1 MGNPFVG
8 IFDDLFRGG
17 NGNQGSGAISQW
29 LGDISAGGLKR
40 LTGSLPGELAN
51 VFQKGMENAGFDK
64 LFADTFSSAKD
75 IIMSKYYKFL
85 LDTLKNVG
93 DVAAKSWEKADQA
106 AYNYGKRLG
115 ATAAQVR
122 GLRDDIIKLNDAS
135 AKFGINYGK
144 TLDEVIKLQSD
155 FASAVGRSI
164 RLTNDQLKDI
174 AALSAVVGDDMAVK
188 FTAQLENFGLSTT
201 QAGQMMTQ
209 MFNKSVKQGIS
220 LEVYAKNVTEH
231 LNKAQQYT
239 FKRGVEGLAAMAEKA
254 AKMKMDME
262 QAFRLAEKA
271 STVESAVDVSAQ
283 LQVLGGEFTQFA
295 DPLALLHDSLLDV
308 EGLNDRLA
316 GLVSRMGYF
325 DKNTGQIQIAAQDKI
340 RLKTAANAMGVD
352 YNALIESATHQ
363 AKRNEIEA
371 QMSGLGNIPE
381 QYKELLMNTAQ
392 FQNGVAG
399 IRGADGTFKKLASL
413 NGNDLKMLAEN
424 SKSDSDNIRDIARML
439 RGMTDMREGME
450 KEKEN
455 ERATMYAEQAEAI
468 KGIYKDLGESKEA
481 LQQLV
486 KLELRTAVM
495 DNLVMPAWGLTK
507 KGFGFVG
514 DLVGKSVGKKE
525 HGGLI
530 KTHSEG
536 DVITNGDIGK
546 EYLLNSAQYGEFIVN
561 KKSTAQ
567 HLGLL
572 KAINADKTGSLKIKQ
587 NEEGTS
593 SSFLS
598 NNMGF
603 AMTGLNVLSMN
614 RQLDGMLF
622 NPDKFFNQRN
632 PFTDTLRSLNENL
645 EKQRWT
651 YQNVSLKS
659 SGRKIVSNE
668 IKRLENRIAAAERLE
683 NTYNA
688 RTAKW
693 AKGIKMGTTIGG
705 GAIAGIG
712 ALASSI
718 QGYRADDTFIMDK
731 GKAVGG
737 TIGATV
743 GATAGAALGAI
754 AGPVGMMIGSAAG
767 QFIGKHAG
775 EAIGKGNQFRRTR
788 KFNEFQ
794 SEIASASG
802 RNQFARIQGNFSV
815 AEQRH
820 LKNALNDGALF
831 ESELSEDLLEKFK
844 RSGNEHLIVNK
855 KYAKGGL
862 LKGNSHAFGG
872 ININNEAEGGEFII
886 NKASTAK
893 SMGLLNKINEGS
905 VNDSNIRPSEPMGK
919 QMKVKESYPTNN
931 QNRQVMKM
939 EPIDININGTI
950 KLDTGDKTFDIS
962 KELFNNPTLINKLT
976 DIITKQINID
986 EYGALNRK
994 EYTRRYSSI

>member
-1 MGNPFVG
+1 MDNPFVG
-8 IFDDLFRGG
+8 IFDELFRGG
-17 NGNQGSGAISQW
+17 NGNQGGGTISQW

-64 LFADTFSSAKD
+64 LFTDTFSSAKD

-455 ERATMYAEQAEAI
+455 ERATYYANQAEAI
-468 KGIYKDLGESKEA
+468 KGIYQDLGESKEA

-495 DNLVMPAWGLTK
+495 DSLVMPAWDMTK
-507 KGFGFVG
+507 KGFGFVR
-514 DLVGKSVGKKE
+514 DLIGESVGKKE

-598 NNMGF
+598 TNMGF
-603 AMTGLNVLSMN
+603 AMTGLNILSMN

-622 NPDKFFNQRN
+622 NPDKFFSQRN
-632 PFTDTLRSLNENL
+632 PFTDTIKESM
-645 EKQRWT
+645 K
-651 YQNVSLKS
+651 
-659 SGRKIVSNE
+659 E
-668 IKRLENRIAAAERLE
+668 IKDLKRLSAIASENSKE
-683 NTYNA
+683 NVKIQKEISNLQKKRMEAVRNSGKYNSRA
-688 RTAKW
+688 AKW
-693 AKGIKMGTTIGG
+693 AKGIKTGVAVGGT
-705 GAIAGIG
+705 AIAGVG
-712 ALASSI
+712 ALTSSI
-718 QGYRADDTFIMDK
+718 QGYRADDTFIMDR
-731 GKAVGG
+731 GKAIGG
-737 TIGATV
+737 TVGATV

-754 AGPVGMMIGSAAG
+754 AGPVGMMIGGAAG
-767 QFIGKHAG
+767 QFIGKHVG
-775 EAIGKGNQFRRTR
+775 EAVGKGNQFRRTR

-794 SEIASASG
+794 SEITSASG
-802 RNQFARIQGNFSV
+802 RNQFATIQGNFSV

-820 LKNALNDGALF
+820 LKKALNDGALF

-919 QMKVKESYPTNN
+919 QMKVKESYPTNS